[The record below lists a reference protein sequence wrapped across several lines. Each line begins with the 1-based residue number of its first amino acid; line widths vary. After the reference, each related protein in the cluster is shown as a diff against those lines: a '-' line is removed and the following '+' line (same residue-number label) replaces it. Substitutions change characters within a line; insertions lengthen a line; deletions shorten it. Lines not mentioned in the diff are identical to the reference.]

1 MKTINNSPE
10 MKNGKQR
17 RQIDCQGVPL
27 TSSNISAWRIRQTE
41 EKWFYIYRMQEIRI
55 NCIL

>member
-41 EKWFYIYRMQEIRI
+41 EKWFYIYRM
-55 NCIL
+55 